1 MNKFEDHYEKVL
13 KVIKSTKN
21 FNHLESCERYLNLFE
36 KKYEDDSVIEEVI
49 PFLRKEFDII
59 KSKFID

>member
-13 KVIKSTKN
+13 KVIKSSKN

-36 KKYEDDSVIEEVI
+36 KKYEDDSAIEEVI